1 VSDMAAGL
9 ASGHNLRLV
18 NQDEPDGANDDL
30 PVEVRIVENPDGD
43 NPITDKDGNVLRVE
57 HSDGSITIS
66 TDGGFI
72 NGEDED
78 LGPPKWFDNL
88 VGRINEMELGIIADD
103 LLRGID
109 DDIQS
114 RQDWI
119 DQRADAMKMLGLK
132 LETPNAGD
140 SADGAAVEGM
150 SRVRHP
156 VMLEAVLQY
165 QANFRGEMLPV
176 DGPCKIADDDNNGSN
191 ERDELA
197 DDYEND
203 FNHFLTTVATEYYP
217 DTDRMALEQGFSGLG
232 IKKVYFCPMR
242 NRPVSER
249 VDTEDFIVNNS
260 ATDIGNTIRATHRMM
275 QRPSVVRRMQI
286 LGAYADVDLGDPNP
300 PKPDALKN
308 EKKEQQGIATTTF
321 RPEDR
326 DREIYEC
333 YCEYDIQGF
342 EHKWKG
348 KPSGLPVPWRITID
362 VSSRKVMSIVRDYDE
377 PEGDDE
383 LPMSNVSQT
392 FIDYTFVPGF
402 GFYPIGLLHIMGN
415 MTNAATAAWREMLDM
430 GMFANFPG
438 FLYAKTAGRQ
448 NSLIFRVPPGGGAPI
463 DTGGQPINQAVMP
476 LPYKTDGM
484 AALFQLQQDI
494 VSAAQRAGQSGQV
507 QVAEGRADIPV
518 GTMLAMVEQAQKL
531 LSAVHKRNH
540 AAQARELQAI
550 ARQFRLHP
558 GSFWQCNKKPAR
570 KWDQK
575 TFEKAV
581 NDCLLVPRSDPNTAS
596 HLQRLI
602 KLAALDAVSAA
613 NPGVLDPIV
622 KVKAQLR
629 GLGYSNPDSMMMP
642 ESALRK
648 PPPEL
653 ELEQKKLAN
662 ETKKADATML
672 TAQTGA
678 KKAESETGLA
688 TGKLQLEHQNT
699 QIKAASEQIKGGLAA
714 RKQDA
719 DEEAGTLDAAIQLT
733 DVAERLSVHPDSAA
747 LVAPLLKPTY
757 EAVVEKQQEHR
768 AKKAQGLG
776 MQMPPGGMG

>member
-1 VSDMAAGL
+1 MAAGL

-18 NQDEPDGANDDL
+18 DRDEPGSANDDQ

-43 NPITDKDGNVLRVE
+43 NPITDKDGNVMRIE
-57 HSDGSITIS
+57 HADGSVTIS
-66 TDGGFI
+66 TTGGFL
-72 NGEDED
+72 NEEED
-78 LGPPKWFDNL
+78 LEPPAWFDNL
-88 VGRINEMELGIIADD
+88 VKRINEMELGIIADD

-109 DDIQS
+109 EDIQS

-132 LETPNAGD
+132 LETPNTGD

-176 DGPCKIADDDNNGSN
+176 DGPVKIKNDDNNDTI
-191 ERDELA
+191 EKDDLA
-197 DDYEND
+197 DHFEKD

-232 IKKVYFCPMR
+232 VKKVYFCPMR
-242 NRPVSER
+242 NRPVSEK

-260 ATDIGNTIRATHRMM
+260 ATDIGNTMRATHRMM
-275 QRPSVVRRMQI
+275 MRPSVVKRMQI
-286 LGAYADVDLGDPNP
+286 LGAYADVDLGQPNP
-300 PKPDALKN
+300 PKTDALKN
-308 EKKEQQGIATTTF
+308 EKKDQQGIATTTF

-326 DREIYEC
+326 EREIYEC
-333 YCEYDIQGF
+333 YCEYNIPGF
-342 EHKWKG
+342 EHHWKG

-362 VSSRKVMSIVRDYDE
+362 ISSRKILSVVRDYDE
-377 PEGDDE
+377 PEDDDD
-383 LPMSNVSQT
+383 LPLSNVTQT

-448 NSLIFRVPPGGGAPI
+448 NSLIFRIPPGGGAPI
-463 DTGGQPINQAVMP
+463 ETGGQPINQAVMP

-494 VSAAQRAGQSGQV
+494 VQAAQRAGQSGQV

-540 AAQARELQAI
+540 TAQDREIQAI

-558 GSFWQCNKKPAR
+558 GSFWQCNKKPSR
-570 KWDQK
+570 QWDQQ
-575 TFEKAV
+575 TFEKAL
-581 NDCLLVPRSDPNTAS
+581 NDCLLVPKSDPNTAS

-602 KLAALDAVSAA
+602 KLAALDAISTN
-613 NPGVLDPIV
+613 NPGVLDPIT

-629 GLGYSNPDSMMMP
+629 GLGYSNPESLMMP
-642 ESALRK
+642 PEALGK

-653 ELEQKKLAN
+653 EIEQKKLAN
-662 ETKKADATML
+662 ETVKAQATML

-678 KKAESETGLA
+678 KKAESDTGLA
-688 TGKLQLEHQNT
+688 TGKLHLEHQGM
-699 QIKAASEQIKGGLAA
+699 QIKAADAQIKGGLAS
-714 RKQDA
+714 RKQDQ
-719 DEEAGTLDAAIQLT
+719 EEEMGTMDAAIQLT

-768 AKKAQGLG
+768 AKKSQGLG
-776 MQMPPGGMG
+776 MMPPGGMGGG